1 MNNYAQIKHI
11 IEQYIEKNG
20 FDTDIESSIKE
31 TSYDKT
37 NNSYLCDFGE
47 DFKVIDMDVIAKDVY
62 GKIYPSGKTRSTAD
76 AFFVLENGQ
85 WYFVEFKNSKI
96 DNTKLK
102 YKVQLKAYENLHMLF
117 DILYEMKELLD
128 ELGCVENPIDFIR
141 KNVIYILVCSEE
153 KNIREA
159 GYIRNS
165 KRIKEQYVPGF
176 LEELNSSIFKEA
188 YVLTEEF
195 FRREFVE
202 N

>member
-85 WYFVEFKNSKI
+85 WYFVEFEYS
-96 DNTKLK
+96 
-102 YKVQLKAYENLHMLF
+102 YAAEPPVQFRLSHLS
-117 DILYEMKELLD
+117 
-128 ELGCVENPIDFIR
+128 R
-141 KNVIYILVCSEE
+141 RSE
-153 KNIREA
+153 
-159 GYIRNS
+159 
-165 KRIKEQYVPGF
+165 P
-176 LEELNSSIFKEA
+176 L
-188 YVLTEEF
+188 
-195 FRREFVE
+195 
-202 N
+202 